1 MHHPDLSDQDYETLA
16 AFRHALR
23 RFAAFSESEAKAR
36 GLTPQQHQVL
46 LAIKGTPGRPALSVG
61 EIAAH
66 LLVRHNSAV
75 ELIDRLA
82 DAGLVMRAPDPQDRR
97 RMLVTLTGQAEHLL
111 VALSGRRCCRCCAGF
126 NLPPAGLRIRPRAA
140 KRLSWPGADPTGTT
154 HVRLLR
160 RRTSSA
166 GRPCR

>member
-75 ELIDRLA
+75 ELTALLA

-111 VALSGRRCCRCCAGF
+111 VALSA
-126 NLPPAGLRIRPRAA
+126 AHLRELRAIRPAL
-140 KRLSWPGADPTGTT
+140 LS
-154 HVRLLR
+154 LLR
-160 RRTSSA
+160 RL
-166 GRPCR
+166 